1 MAADMPGRGTTVA
14 IWVLRVVLGLVFL
27 AIATEKLTGTMG
39 TVEFFAAIG
48 WGQWFRYVGG
58 LLDLAGV
65 ILLFVPRWTR
75 YGAIVL
81 ACTVGL
87 GTVRSFTLW
96 RNDPTTWSW
105 VIVLVP
111 LVLTLLAIGLV
122 WLTRPQR
129 AG

>member
-1 MAADMPGRGTTVA
+1 
-14 IWVLRVVLGLVFL
+14 
-27 AIATEKLTGTMG
+27 MG

-87 GTVRSFTLW
+87 GTVLSFTLW